1 MPAEIKWEG
10 TAAYDVARKR
20 LMAQKSTDKTMTVE
34 QMRKDM
40 AGKANVN
47 FEDLSWPV
55 GTSFTVPG
63 AAVLE
68 KSLFCSSIDGN
79 KAFGI
84 TVLCDNGMSKN
95 LYLSSLKKSLVPYK
109 AAGEGFAIDEDKPI
123 CQSDTPFY
131 QEVMNCPTENDIF
144 NLIASKKGK
153 KIKVD
158 RVLECQTAK
167 MSFADKDSGPIPV
180 GLKKGK
186 VCCFVVE

>member
-1 MPAEIKWEG
+1 MAAEAKWEDV
-10 TAAYDVARKR
+10 AAYDVARTR
-20 LMAQKSTDKTMTVE
+20 LRAQKSTDKTMSVE
-34 QMRKDM
+34 QMRKEM

-55 GTSFTVPG
+55 GTSFTVPDT
-63 AAVLE
+63 AVLE
-68 KSLFCSSIDGN
+68 KSLFCSSVNDN

-84 TVLCDNGMSKN
+84 TVLCDNGMAKN

-109 AAGEGFAIDEDKPI
+109 ATAEGFAIDEDKPI

-131 QEVMNCPTENDIF
+131 QEVMNCPTEDAIF

-167 MSFADKDSGPIPV
+167 MSYANKEDGPVPV